1 MRAEAVSRSGDER
14 ERAVAMG
21 EAARCLALLEKD
33 LAQAEALALEAGA
46 LSKRAGFEHAAI
58 ADALGMLRLH
68 QGRLVESADLF
79 GRARSLAR
87 RDGDSMGEFLAIEH
101 HIALEMERGD
111 GAAARRLSADLTDLG
126 AKLREGSEAPFA
138 RAIDALL
145 RDASG
150 EKGAREDLERALA
163 DLRDADAKQR
173 LAFVLVRASRLDLLR
188 GDAAAAR
195 SRAEEALALSEAL
208 ERQSDAALARA
219 ALVWAADRLGDG
231 AASRRH
237 REALAE
243 AAGPR
248 LSAAARGAIEG
259 LAAPRP
265 AGSTT
270 RRRAR

>member
-1 MRAEAVSRSGDER
+1 
-14 ERAVAMG
+14 
-21 EAARCLALLEKD
+21 
-33 LAQAEALALEAGA
+33 
-46 LSKRAGFEHAAI
+46 
-58 ADALGMLRLH
+58 
-68 QGRLVESADLF
+68 
-79 GRARSLAR
+79 
-87 RDGDSMGEFLAIEH
+87 MGEFLAIEH